1 MGTPGADGAAAAARY
16 FMELYPYVLATGDL
30 AEWDAISADTCDFCI
45 NTRAEVE
52 RLEAA
57 GLRSVG
63 GVRILSAAGKDL
75 GANGWHSA
83 SLEVEILPSQDIDSS
98 GVVIETH
105 DGGTYTLDVAMT
117 WSDGWAIDSA
127 GIVQAPAG

>member
-1 MGTPGADGAAAAARY
+1 MGTPGTDGAAAAASY

-57 GLRSVG
+57 GLRSIG
-63 GVRILSAAGKDL
+63 GGQ
-75 GANGWHSA
+75 N
-83 SLEVEILPSQDIDSS
+83 SLCRWQGPRGERLAQCQP
-98 GVVIETH
+98 
-105 DGGTYTLDVAMT
+105 
-117 WSDGWAIDSA
+117 
-127 GIVQAPAG
+127 